1 MISIT
6 DYKKALT
13 NKRDSVIKLL
23 QKSGFQEK
31 AIKLESDTQQILQ
44 KENPSVLFYGLYNS
58 GKSTLINAIF
68 QEDLA
73 KVGDIPTTSQTQ
85 EIPWGDFTI
94 IDTPGINAKNE
105 HTLIAEQEVHR
116 HDLIIFVIDD
126 MNVEEKSFYSAFV
139 SVLKGGS
146 NALIVINEKDPDE
159 AELENSPKIQKLKTR
174 IIENIRME
182 CNNQKA
188 EKIEKAK
195 NFHNIFSVNA
205 FSACESRHCN
215 GDFAKALY
223 DSSGIDNLTLH
234 MNKLMRSSEG
244 VKMLLPAI
252 RIMKDALKDSLEQM
266 KENHTDEHAKKYSE
280 LRNRILRQRDS
291 LYQTLLLEGKNKI
304 QMYGNEL
311 YDSVLANQN
320 PKQSSVIISELE
332 SLIQKNF
339 KSFSTELSNQ
349 IIDLYP
355 MDIDKLKVNLKQSSI
370 QTSAL
375 NHELMDE
382 TDISFDFENFLEDGL
397 ASIGELLTTPADLTT
412 KLKTL
417 GPVTVFPPMPV
428 PTGTIFAI
436 LNGICDLFLRKK
448 KKEEKR
454 QKLLKEQMELVNQ
467 ANEQIEQQMNE
478 LVTEIISINRKIQTE
493 LIKLENSY
501 QSCINELITKHFD
514 PILQAMK
521 EEYKKEQKEQTEL
534 ELNSEKMNALLSEL
548 VHIESE
554 IEQ

>member
-31 AIKLESDTQQILQ
+31 AIKLEADTQQILQ

-215 GDFAKALY
+215 SDFAKALY

-266 KENHTDEHAKKYSE
+266 KENHTDEHVKKYSE

-304 QMYGNEL
+304 QVYGNEL
-311 YDSVLANQN
+311 YDSVISNQN

-332 SLIQKNF
+332 TLIQKNF
-339 KSFSTELSNQ
+339 ESFSTELSNQ

-355 MDIDKLKVNLKQSSI
+355 MDIDKLKVNLKQSNI
-370 QTSAL
+370 QTSAH
-375 NHELMDE
+375 NHEIMDE
-382 TDISFDFENFLEDGL
+382 TDISFDFEDFLKDGL
-397 ASIGELLTTPADLTT
+397 TSIGELLATSGDLT
-412 KLKTL
+412 KLKIPAPT
-417 GPVTVFPPMPV
+417 TVFPPMSV
-428 PTGTIFAI
+428 PSGTILAI
-436 LNGICDLFLRKK
+436 LNGICDLFRKKK

-501 QSCINELITKHFD
+501 QSCINELIRKHFD
-514 PILQAMK
+514 PILRAMK
-521 EEYKKEQKEQTEL
+521 KEYNKEQKEQTEL
-534 ELNSEKMNALLSEL
+534 EQNSEKMNALLSEL